1 MKRLF
6 PLQVFFCCQ
15 RWGYGPNPIRSLRQ
29 HVLLASLLTR
39 SHISLC
45 QLAFSSFASV
55 YKPWILLHFI
65 FTRAIRAIV
74 FEPLA
79 FEIKVSPV
87 INSADTEST
96 WISCSF
102 LCTALGKKCSSGFF
116 HLTPQ
121 FAAVTELN
129 A

>member
-1 MKRLF
+1 M
-6 PLQVFFCCQ
+6 
-15 RWGYGPNPIRSLRQ
+15 
-29 HVLLASLLTR
+29 
-39 SHISLC
+39 
-45 QLAFSSFASV
+45 
-55 YKPWILLHFI
+55 LLHFI
-65 FTRAIRAIV
+65 FTRGIRAIV